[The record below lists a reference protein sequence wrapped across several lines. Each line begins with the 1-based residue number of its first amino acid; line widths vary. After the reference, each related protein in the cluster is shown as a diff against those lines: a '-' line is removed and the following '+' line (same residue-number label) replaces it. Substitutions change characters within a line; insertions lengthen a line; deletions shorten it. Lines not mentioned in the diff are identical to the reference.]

1 MKRLVPGLNKLSG
14 GEVYCHPVS
23 VVDMELG
30 KGGIGGEAYYRTLIK
45 SLSRINIL
53 CKKQGIQ

>member
-14 GEVYCHPVS
+14 DEVYCHPVS

-30 KGGIGGEAYYRTLIK
+30 KGALEARL
-45 SLSRINIL
+45 LPNVN
-53 CKKQGIQ
+53 

>member
-14 GEVYCHPVS
+14 DEVYCHPVS

-30 KGGIGGEAYYRTLIK
+30 KGGIGGEAYYRMLIK
-45 SLSRINIL
+45 SIKN
-53 CKKQGIQ
+53 KHFV